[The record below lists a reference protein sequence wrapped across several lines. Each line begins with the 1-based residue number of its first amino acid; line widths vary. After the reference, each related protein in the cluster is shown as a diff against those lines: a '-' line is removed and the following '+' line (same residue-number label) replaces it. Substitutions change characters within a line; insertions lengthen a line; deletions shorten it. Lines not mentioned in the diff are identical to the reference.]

1 MFSSSDIKINSLEM
15 GPYPLAAESWPPKG
29 KLMAT
34 EIWLSGRRNEWKSAS
49 RLGHNALC
57 SALL

>member
-34 EIWLSGRRNEWKSAS
+34 EIWLSGRRMSGKAPPV
-49 RLGHNALC
+49 
-57 SALL
+57 